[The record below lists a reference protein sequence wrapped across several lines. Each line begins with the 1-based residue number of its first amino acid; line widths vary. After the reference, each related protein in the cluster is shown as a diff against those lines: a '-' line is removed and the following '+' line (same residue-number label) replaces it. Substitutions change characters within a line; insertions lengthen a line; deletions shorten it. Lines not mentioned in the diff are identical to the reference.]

1 MTFSKKIAHW
11 LNQVEPLCKLSA
23 ISAKTYMNGVVSRVC
38 LTPMHAS
45 HLHGCL
51 PHSTA
56 ANVTLN
62 TGAWPRFRAL
72 ARSWANISIISKYAL
87 IVSALYSVPVGQS
100 TEKIRQMGNFL
111 RTKSVDAHITKGMTS
126 YK

>member
-1 MTFSKKIAHW
+1 MSYSDACVSSPWLPASQHCSK
-11 LNQVEPLCKLSA
+11 L
-23 ISAKTYMNGVVSRVC
+23 
-38 LTPMHAS
+38 
-45 HLHGCL
+45 
-51 PHSTA
+51 A
-56 ANVTLN
+56 AN